1 MTNSARLSGRPSSSA
16 AYNVGDVVDTPDSA
30 IKSWRYLGAG
40 EWEPND
46 AVRYTTGPGGGV
58 RLSLGSAGAALPV
71 LLQTPSLAFIGDS
84 RSRYGYRTW
93 YYSATAASGTAGF
106 RVDLLGCGPDT
117 KLTASFGAGTVEWD
131 AATRALR
138 WTAPG
143 DTAGPWVAFERA
155 AEYKLESGS
164 PRQWLRA
171 RFSSATPPAASA
183 SFAVNTTGDGR
194 PLSEWQSHNTDV
206 CSRLNLHQRLP
217 LWLGAGGAHTADC
230 VELLGWYEDMA
241 SGPGVDVIR
250 VGTNDITSEART
262 LAQITEL
269 AYQLF
274 DARRALGRKLV
285 IVGENARW
293 GTAVN
298 TGMTASQIALLH
310 GINAAYRSYALTH
323 YADCRFVDLFSISH
337 DPAYSDARPKSGI
350 LKDTLHD
357 DVAGAI
363 LFGGAISAAVQ
374 SLGFRAEPPPMP
386 TDSAS
391 ALTAMLGTGGTA
403 GTATTGAVPD
413 GWQVRRLAGTTTTI
427 VSSIVGYPEKE
438 GRRIEVEIT
447 NTDGATNNVEIGGLA
462 VLAFADFGCGVGDSL
477 EMACDVEVVSG
488 TVTQLDAA
496 LLYNGSSRRS
506 LIKFPVVAG
515 RYFRACVPA
524 EIVAADTSLRML
536 LTIVSG
542 TGTAV
547 VRAGGFL
554 LRKAQTV

>member
-1 MTNSARLSGRPSSSA
+1 MTKKLKSGTPFVYDENDRV
-16 AYNVGDVVDTPDSA
+16 VGIRDPHTGTDTD
-30 IKSWRYLGAG
+30 LVT
-40 EWEPND
+40 
-46 AVRYTTGPGGGV
+46 AVTGPGGGV
-58 RLSLGSAGAALPV
+58 ELTAGGSAALAV

-84 RSRYGYRTW
+84 RTRYGYRTW
-93 YYSATAASGTAGF
+93 YYTASAAEGTAGF

-117 KLTASFGAGTVEWD
+117 KLTASFGNGVVEWD

-143 DTAGPWVAFERA
+143 DTAGQWVPFTRA
-155 AEYKLESGS
+155 AEYKLQSGS
-164 PRQWLRA
+164 ARQWLRA
-171 RFSSATPPAASA
+171 RFTSASA
-183 SFAVNTTGDGR
+183 PSSSTSFTVNTSGDGR
-194 PLSEWQSHNTDV
+194 PLSEWQGHATAVS
-206 CSRLNLHQRLP
+206 SRLNLHQRLP
-217 LWLGAGGAHTADC
+217 VWLGAGGVHTADC
-230 VELLGWYEDMA
+230 VEMMDWYAEMA
-241 SGPGVDVIR
+241 GGPGVDVIR
-250 VGTNDITSEART
+250 IGTNDITAEIRT
-262 LAQITEL
+262 LAEITAL

-293 GTAVN
+293 GVAVN
-298 TGMTASQIALLH
+298 TGMTESQIALLH

-323 YADCRFVDLFSISH
+323 YADCRYVDLFAISH
-337 DPAYSDARPKSGI
+337 DPEYADARPKSGI
-350 LKDTLHD
+350 LKDALHD
-357 DVAGAI
+357 SVAGVI
-363 LFGGAISAAVQ
+363 LFGDAILSEVH

-386 TDSAS
+386 VDSAS
-391 ALTAMLGTGGTA
+391 NLTAMRGTGGTA
-403 GTATTGAVPD
+403 GTATTGVVPD

-438 GRRIEVEIT
+438 GRRVEVEIT

-515 RYFRACVPA
+515 RYFRVCVPA